1 MIYGYAR
8 VSTLG
13 QAKDGNSIEAQEK
26 MLLENGAEMIFADAF
41 TGTKN
46 SRPQFNILLSR
57 LNPGDTLVVTKLD
70 RIARST
76 QQGCQLVRELL
87 DRDIRINVLNLG
99 IMDNTPTGKLI
110 RTILFAF
117 AEFERDMI
125 VERTMEGKAIAR
137 ERGNY
142 REGRPKKPV
151 ENFEKVLEKR
161 KTGEI
166 SVKSACQEL
175 NISKTQW
182 YRLCKQTAQAY
193 II

>member
-26 MLLENGAEMIFADAF
+26 LLKEHGASVIFADAF
-41 TGTKN
+41 TGTKCN
-46 SRPQFNILLSR
+46 RPQFNILLKQ
-57 LNPGDTLVVTKLD
+57 LQPGDTLIVTKLD

-76 QQGCQLVRELL
+76 QQGCQLVGQLL
-87 DRDIRINVLNLG
+87 DRGIRINVLNLG

-125 VERTMEGKAIAR
+125 VERTAEGKAIAR
-137 ERGNY
+137 ERGNFK
-142 REGRPKKPV
+142 EGRPKKPV
-151 ENFEKVLEKR
+151 ENFEKVHKKQ

-166 SVKSACQEL
+166 TVKSACREL

-182 YRLCKQTAQAY
+182 YRLCKQSATA